1 MKSQNLFINSLIMK
15 TSIFKSFSGFL
26 PIILII
32 ILITGCNE
40 GKKHEAES
48 PAIIPAP
55 VSVQVLKG
63 QFEITPQTRI
73 AYPEENSEIR
83 KIVDHLNQLLNKH
96 AGFNLNIVDL
106 EQAGNNCISFQ
117 TNDFPDLGQEGYVL
131 KSNKKGILISAA
143 DPNGLFY
150 GMVTLW
156 QLFPIND
163 SIPVIPALEIRDK
176 PRYQWRGVHLDVGR
190 HFFPA
195 EFIKKYIDIIALHKM
210 NVFHWH
216 MTEDQGWRIEINK
229 YQLLTEI
236 GAWRDETII
245 GHPRNRPVK
254 YDSTPHGGFYTQ
266 DEIKEIIQYAA
277 DRYIT
282 VVPEIEM
289 PGHAQAV
296 IASYHELG
304 CTGEKVKVKTEWG
317 ISPYIYNV
325 DDKTFEFLENVLSE
339 VIALFPSKYIHIGGD
354 EARKDQWKAS
364 EKIQQQI
371 KDLGLENEEE
381 LQSHFI
387 KRIEKFINNNGR
399 NLIGWDE
406 ILEGG
411 LAPNATV
418 MSWRGIEGGI
428 EAAREG
434 HDVVMTPTSHC
445 YFDYYQ
451 SQNRDQEPLAIGGY
465 LPIDTVYSFE
475 PTPEALSEEEAKHIL
490 GAQANVWTEYIA
502 TTEHVEYML
511 LPRLSALSEV
521 VWSPEEKRDLENF
534 RERLETQVKRYKAM
548 GWNYRPL
555 DE

>member
-1 MKSQNLFINSLIMK
+1 MKFTILK
-15 TSIFKSFSGFL
+15 SISVFL
-26 PIILII
+26 PIILF
-32 ILITGCNE
+32 ITFITSCNE
-40 GKKHEAES
+40 SKKPETES
-48 PAIIPAP
+48 PAIIPVP
-55 VSVQVLKG
+55 VSIQVLEG
-63 QFEITPQTRI
+63 QFEITPQTCI

-83 KIVDHLNQLLNKH
+83 KTVDYLNQLVNKH
-96 AGFNLNIVDL
+96 TGFNLNIIDL
-106 EQAGNNCISFQ
+106 EQTGKNCISFQ
-117 TNDFPDLGQEGYVL
+117 TDDFPDLGQEGYTL
-131 KSNKKGILISAA
+131 QSNEKGIQISAA
-143 DPNGLFY
+143 EPNGLFY

-156 QLFPIND
+156 QLFPSND
-163 SIPVIPALEIRDK
+163 SILVIPALEIRDK

-195 EFIKKYIDIIALHKM
+195 EFIKRYIDIIALHKM

-216 MTEDQGWRIEINK
+216 LTEDQGWRIEIKK
-229 YQLLTEI
+229 YPLLTEI

-254 YDSTPHGGFYTQ
+254 YDGTPHGGFYTQ

-282 VVPEIEM
+282 IVPEIEM
-289 PGHAQAV
+289 PGHAQAA
-296 IASYHELG
+296 IASYPELG

-339 VIALFPSKYIHIGGD
+339 VIDLFPSKYIHIGGD

-371 KDLGLENEEE
+371 KDFGLEDEEE
-381 LQSHFI
+381 LQSYFI
-387 KRIEKFINNNGR
+387 RRIEKFINGKDR

-418 MSWRGIEGGI
+418 MSWRGTEGGI
-428 EAAREG
+428 EAARQG
-434 HDVVMTPTSHC
+434 HDVVMTPTSYC

-451 SQNRDQEPLAIGGY
+451 SQNTDQEPLAIGGY
-465 LPIDTVYSFE
+465 LPIKTVYSFE
-475 PTPEALSEEEAKHIL
+475 PTPAQLSEEEAKHIL
-490 GAQANVWTEYIA
+490 GAQANVWTEYMA
-502 TTEHVEYML
+502 ATEHVEYML

-534 RERLETQVKRYKAM
+534 MKRLETQVKRYEAM

>member
-1 MKSQNLFINSLIMK
+1 MKSSILKFIL
-15 TSIFKSFSGFL
+15 GFL
-26 PIILII
+26 PVIFIIL
-32 ILITGCNE
+32 LITSCNE
-40 GKKHEAES
+40 SKKPEAES
-48 PAIIPAP
+48 PVIIPVP
-55 VSVQVLKG
+55 VSIQVLEG
-63 QFEITPQTRI
+63 QFEITHQTSI
-73 AYPEENSEIR
+73 AYPEENSEIS
-83 KIVDHLNQLLNKH
+83 KTVDYLNQLVNKH
-96 AGFNLNIVDL
+96 TGFNLNIVDL

-117 TNDFPDLGQEGYVL
+117 TDDFPDLGQEGYIL
-131 KSNKKGILISAA
+131 KSNEKGIQISAA
-143 DPNGLFY
+143 EPNGLFY

-156 QLFPIND
+156 QLFPSND
-163 SIPVIPALEIRDK
+163 SILVIPALEIRDK
-176 PRYQWRGVHLDVGR
+176 PKYQWRGVHLDVGR

-195 EFIKKYIDIIALHKM
+195 EFIKRYIDIIALHKM

-216 MTEDQGWRIEINK
+216 LTEDQGWRIEIKK
-229 YQLLTEI
+229 YPLLTEV
-236 GAWRDETII
+236 GAWRDETIL

-254 YDSTPHGGFYTQ
+254 YDSTRHGGFYTQ
-266 DEIKEIIQYAA
+266 NEIKEIVQYAA

-282 VVPEIEM
+282 IVPEIEM
-289 PGHAQAV
+289 PGHAQAA
-296 IASYHELG
+296 IASYPELG

-339 VIALFPSKYIHIGGD
+339 VIELFPSKYIHIGGD
-354 EARKDQWKAS
+354 EARKDQWEAS

-371 KDLGLENEEE
+371 KGLGLETEEE
-381 LQSHFI
+381 LQSYFI
-387 KRIEKFINNNGR
+387 RRIEKFINSKGR

-418 MSWRGIEGGI
+418 MSWRGTEGGI
-428 EAAREG
+428 EAARQG
-434 HDVVMTPTSHC
+434 HDVIMTPTSHC

-451 SQNRDQEPLAIGGY
+451 SKNTDQEPLAIGGY

-475 PTPEALSEEEAKHIL
+475 PTPTELSEKEAKHIL
-490 GAQANVWTEYIA
+490 GAQANVWTEYMA

-521 VWSPEEKRDLENF
+521 VWSPKEKRDLEDF
-534 RERLETQVKRYKAM
+534 MKRLETQVKRYEIM